1 MFRELNRKQLQL
13 SAKECAEVLNNEKR
27 GVLSVIGDE
36 GYPYGMPMNHW
47 YDEQSGCIYFHCGR
61 SGHRYDSVKNCSK
74 ASFCVYSKG
83 EKEEGEWAWKVK
95 SVIVFGNVEI
105 IDDAAKTA
113 RISRELSL
121 KFTSDEEYIAKE
133 IEAHLKK
140 TVLLKLSPVHICGK
154 RVVEE

>member
-1 MFRELNRKQLQL
+1 MRELTRINQKLPHG
-13 SAKECAEVLNNEKR
+13 ECVHILKTETR
-27 GVLSVIGDE
+27 GVLSVIGD
-36 GYPYGMPMNHW
+36 GDFPYGMPMNHW